1 MYPAGPIQ
9 SQPVAQQAYHPP
21 IARAQP
27 TNGFAI
33 AALVL
38 GILWVFWV
46 GSVLAIIFGHI
57 ATNQIDQSGG
67 AQGGRGMAVAGFVLG
82 YIGVGIFVIVF
93 VLPWLFILVAGGAA
107 SVS

>member
-1 MYPAGPIQ
+1 MQ
-9 SQPVAQQAYHPP
+9 QQAYYPP
-21 IARAQP
+21 IAPARP

-38 GILWVFWV
+38 GILWIFWV

-82 YIGVGIFVIVF
+82 YIGVGIFMIVF
-93 VLPWLFILVAGGAA
+93 VLPWLFILAAGGAA
-107 SVS
+107 SVV